1 MKNIVRIPVVLLP
14 RKGTDMSKWATI
26 ACDQFCARPKYWEEL
41 TEYVGDAPSTLKITC
56 PEIYLNSGN
65 LDERIEE
72 VRKTMTSYA
81 EGGLFVGREGF
92 VLVEREVENGEKRVG
107 IMISI
112 DLDAY
117 DWNRVRVPIRATEDT
132 LIERLPV
139 RIRIRKEAPVEA
151 PHAIILID
159 DPAKEIIEP
168 VYAARDGM
176 EKLYDFDLN
185 MGGGHITGYAVPDS
199 AALLDKLE
207 KLLDPEVQKAK
218 YGFDAGIMFAVG
230 DGNHSI
236 ATAKVMWEELKKTL
250 TPEEREGHPA
260 RYMLVEMVNLYGG
273 GMDFKPIHRLIYSRD
288 REFVEG
294 LRKALNGSGK
304 LKLIYKDGE
313 EYIDCPEKASLTI
326 SAVQTYIESYSK
338 SHKNF
343 EVEYVHNEGH
353 LKEAVDAAC
362 GIGIVMPDF
371 PNAELVNFV
380 VNVGNLPKKA
390 FSIGEPEHKRYYLE
404 CKSIVK

>member
-1 MKNIVRIPVVLLP
+1 MKNVVRIPVVLLP

-26 ACDQFCARPKYWEEL
+26 ACDQFCARPQYWTEL

-65 LDERIEE
+65 LDERISE
-72 VRKTMTSYA
+72 VWKNMNAYVES
-81 EGGLFVGREGF
+81 GLFVGREGF

-107 IMISI
+107 VMIAI

-132 LIERLPV
+132 LVERLPV
-139 RIRIRKEAPVEA
+139 RIKIREKAPVES
-151 PHAIILID
+151 PHAIVLID
-159 DPAKEIIEP
+159 DPDRSIIEP
-168 VYAARDGM
+168 LYAARGET

-185 MGGGHITGYAVPDS
+185 MGGGHITGYAVPDPE
-199 AALLDKLE
+199 ALIAKLE
-207 KLLDPEVQKAK
+207 ALLDPEVQTKK

-236 ATAKVMWEELKKTL
+236 ATAKVMWENLKKSL
-250 TPEEREGHPA
+250 TPEEREVHPA

-288 REFVEG
+288 EEFVDG
-294 LRKALNGSGK
+294 LRAALEGNGK

-313 EYIDCPEKASLTI
+313 EYIDCPEQASLTI
-326 SAVQTYIESYSK
+326 SAVQTYIESYAK
-338 SHKNF
+338 LNKGF

-353 LKEAVDAAC
+353 LIEAVEEAN

-404 CKSIVK
+404 CKSIVG